1 MAADP
6 HGAML
11 QAALALQQQG
21 NLKEARGKYESIIA
35 RDPRHFNALQ
45 LCGVVAIQQEAYR
58 DAVKLIRRA
67 LALRGNEAPALTN
80 LGIAYQKLGQTTEA
94 LECFDKAIAAKT
106 DFASAHHNRA
116 NILREAKRY
125 AEARESYDR
134 ALTLQPDNYLIHAN
148 HASVLYDLDEHEA
161 ALQALEKALAL
172 RPDYPTAHFRKGEI
186 LLELDKPNEALV
198 AFDSALTLSPDDGE
212 YLISRGKALI
222 ALDRYEEGL
231 GCHRRA
237 IELAP
242 KNAAFVH
249 ACGLAFLS
257 IKRIRAALAC
267 FEEAI
272 ALKPDYVEAHV
283 NCAQIHKDVGLNDK
297 ALVQV
302 ERAIKAKADDR
313 DALLCKASIL
323 SAADRAQEALEVYQG
338 LSKRQ
343 PDDAHVQFLIGQTLT
358 ALNLRDEAYSAL
370 GRSVAL
376 IAGTDES
383 APRVQAICAAV
394 SKVSLLPAAYRD
406 EAEVALRR
414 EELLHALHEAR
425 DLLLETGTRSKAME
439 TAFTTTAFGTNG
451 FYIAYQQEN
460 DVVPNGLLSDC
471 ISRMLSIPERPA
483 REAPRKPGP
492 IRFGIASE
500 KLYRHNGSSWALP
513 WLKHLPPDYQFFS
526 YAFHGLHDDV
536 SDGFAE
542 LGTHRRLSFDAGSL
556 TRIIATMRA
565 DDLDFL
571 MLPDIGMTPSSRILS
586 LHRIAPV
593 QFTAWGHPV
602 TSGSAAMDFYLSSD
616 LMEPDD
622 AASHYSEKLI
632 RLPNLALYLAPGS
645 ITPPAKD
652 FGLPEGRVLYG
663 CLQSLFKYLPRHDEI
678 LPRIAAE
685 VPKALFVFIEGMS
698 AHMTGIT
705 RARLDTAFAKAGLS
719 AAEHVVFLPRM
730 NGAEFDALTRRMDV
744 LVDSLGWSGGNTTL
758 GAIEAGVPLITCPGA
773 FMRGRH
779 SYAMFRMMDMPSAV
793 AQDTDNMVRKLIAL
807 GREPDRRQAMREE
820 VSQRKEALYA
830 DNGLIAA
837 LDGFLK
843 EEFAKL

>member
-6 HGAML
+6 NAAML

-21 NLKEARGKYESIIA
+21 NLKEARRKYESIFA
-35 RDPRHFNALQ
+35 RDPRNYNALQ

-67 LALRGNEAPALTN
+67 LALRGNDAPVLTN
-80 LGIAYQKLGQTTEA
+80 LGIAYQKLGQVDEA
-94 LECFDKAIAAKT
+94 LESFDKAIVAKT

-116 NILREAKRY
+116 NLLREAKRY
-125 AEARESYDR
+125 PEARESYDR
-134 ALTLQPDNYLIHAN
+134 ALTLQPDNPLIHAN
-148 HASVLYDLDEHEA
+148 YATLLYDLHEA
-161 ALQALEKALAL
+161 EDALQSLEKALAL
-172 RPDYPTAHFRKGEI
+172 RPDYPTAHFRRGEI
-186 LLELDKPNEALV
+186 LLELQKPKEALA
-198 AFDSALTLSPDDGE
+198 AFDRALSLRSDDGE
-212 YLISRGKALI
+212 FLIGRGKALLAI
-222 ALDRYEEGL
+222 DRHEEGL
-231 GCHRRA
+231 ACHRRA

-283 NCAQIHKDVGLNDK
+283 NCAQIHKDLGLNDK

-302 ERAIKAKADDR
+302 ERAIKAKTDDR

-323 SAADRAQEALEVYQG
+323 SATNRAQEALELYQR

-343 PDDAHVQFLIGQTLT
+343 PDDGYVQFLIGQTLN
-358 ALNLRDEAYSAL
+358 ALNLRDEANAAL
-370 GRSVAL
+370 AQSVAL
-376 IAGTDES
+376 IAGSDEN
-383 APRVQAICAAV
+383 AQRIRAICDAV
-394 SKVSLLPAAYRD
+394 NMVNLLPAAYHD
-406 EAEVALRR
+406 EAELALRR
-414 EELLHALHEAR
+414 EEFLSVLHQAQ
-425 DLLLETGTRSKAME
+425 DLLVETDTRSKAMAS
-439 TAFTTTAFGTNG
+439 AFTTTAFGTNG

-460 DVVPNGLLSDC
+460 DVVPNGILSNC
-471 ISRMLSIPERPA
+471 IRRMLAIPERPA

-500 KLYRHNGSSWALP
+500 KLHRHNGASWALP
-513 WLKHLPPDYQFFS
+513 WLKNLPPDYQFFS
-526 YAFHGLHDDV
+526 YAFHGLHDDI

-556 TRIIATMRA
+556 SKTIATMRA

-571 MLPDIGMTPSSRILS
+571 MLPDIGMTPSSRVLS
-586 LHRIAPV
+586 LHRIAPI

-616 LMEPDD
+616 LMEPEDG
-622 AASHYSEKLI
+622 ALHYSEKLI
-632 RLPNLALYLAPGS
+632 RLPNLALYVEPGAGTS
-645 ITPPAKD
+645 PPKD
-652 FGLPEGRVLYG
+652 FGLPEERVLYG
-663 CLQSLFKYLPRHDEI
+663 CLQSLFKYLPRYDDI

-685 VPKALFVFIEGMS
+685 VPKALFIFIEGMS
-698 AHMTGIT
+698 PHMTNIT
-705 RARLDTAFAKAGLS
+705 RARLDAAFAKAGLS
-719 AAEHVVFLPRM
+719 AAEHVLFLPRM
-730 NGAEFDALTRRMDV
+730 SGSEFEALTRQMDV
-744 LVDSLGWSGGNTTL
+744 LIDSLGWSGGNTTL

-779 SYAMFRMMDMPSAV
+779 SYAMFRMMDMPSAI
-793 AQDTDNMVRKLIAL
+793 ARDTDDIVRKLIAL
-807 GREPDRRQAMREE
+807 GQEPDRRHDMRKELG
-820 VSQRKEALYA
+820 QRKEALYA
-830 DNGLIAA
+830 DKSLIAA
-837 LDGFLK
+837 LDRFLK
-843 EEFAKL
+843 NEFTKL

>member
-1 MAADP
+1 MASAP
-6 HGAML
+6 HAAML

-21 NLKEARGKYESIIA
+21 NLEEARRKYESIIA
-35 RDPRHFNALQ
+35 RDPRNFNALQ
-45 LCGVVAIQQEAYR
+45 LCGVVAIQQEDYR

-67 LALRGNEAPALTN
+67 LALRGNDAPVLTN
-80 LGIAYQKLGQTTEA
+80 LGIAHQKLGQIAEA
-94 LECFDKAIAAKT
+94 LESFDKAIAAKP

-116 NILREAKRY
+116 NLLRETKRH
-125 AEARESYDR
+125 AEARKSYDR
-134 ALTLQPDNYLIHAN
+134 ALALQPDNPLIHAN
-148 HASVLYDLDEHEA
+148 YATLLYDLHEA
-161 ALQALEKALAL
+161 EDALQSLEKALAL

-186 LLELDKPNEALV
+186 QLELDKPAEALTS
-198 AFDSALTLSPDDGE
+198 FDHALNLRPDDGE
-212 YLISRGKALI
+212 FLIGRGKALM
-222 ALDRYEEGL
+222 ALDRHEEGL
-231 GCHRRA
+231 TFHRRA

-242 KNAAFVH
+242 RNVAFLH
-249 ACGLAFLS
+249 ASGLAFLS

-267 FEEAI
+267 FEEAL

-283 NCAQIHKDVGLNDK
+283 SSAYIHKDLGLHDK
-297 ALVQV
+297 ALAQV

-313 DALLCKASIL
+313 DALLCKGSIL
-323 SAADRAQEALEVYQG
+323 TAADRAQEALEIYRALG
-338 LSKRQ
+338 KRQ
-343 PDDAHVQFLIGQTLT
+343 PDDAHVQFLIGQTLST
-358 ALNLRDEAYSAL
+358 LSQRDEADIAL
-370 GRSVAL
+370 RQAAAL
-376 IAGTDES
+376 IVAKDEN
-383 APRVQAICAAV
+383 AERIQAICAAV
-394 SKVSLLPAAYRD
+394 NRVNLLPAAYRD
-406 EAEVALRR
+406 ETELASRR
-414 EELLHALHEAR
+414 EELMRALHQAQT
-425 DLLLETGTRSKAME
+425 LLKVTGMRSKAIE
-439 TAFTTTAFGTNG
+439 SAFATTAFTTNG
-451 FYIAYQQEN
+451 FYIAYQQED
-460 DVVPNGLLSDC
+460 DVVPNRLLSDC
-471 ISRMLSIPERPA
+471 ISHMLAIPERPA

-556 TRIIATMRA
+556 AKTIATMRA

-586 LHRIAPV
+586 LHRIAPI

-602 TSGSAAMDFYLSSD
+602 TSGSQVMDFYLSSD

-622 AASHYSEKLI
+622 ADQHYSEKLI
-632 RLPNLALYLAPGS
+632 RLPNLALYLEPGS
-645 ITPPAKD
+645 IIPSPKD

-663 CLQSLFKYLPRHDEI
+663 CLQSLFKYLPRYDDI

-685 VPKALFVFIEGMS
+685 VPRALFVFIEGMS
-698 AHMTGIT
+698 PHMTGIT
-705 RARLDTAFAKAGLS
+705 RARLETAFAKAGLS

-730 NGAEFDALTRRMDV
+730 NGAEFDALTRQMDV

-779 SYAMFRMMDMPSAV
+779 SYAMFRMMDMPSAI
-793 AQDTDNMVRKLIAL
+793 AQDQDDMVRKLIAL
-807 GREPDRRQAMREE
+807 GQEPDHRHAMREE
-820 VSQRKEALYA
+820 LRQRKEALYA
-830 DNGLIAA
+830 DKSLVAA

-843 EEFAKL
+843 DEFAKL